1 MRGESNEIWNNR
13 NLSFILILRI
23 EANED
28 DSHKL
33 VVVHLFPTVRSIGSN
48 ALCQTIY
55 RASTSVGAFFLSKTD
70 YGMKKLAV
78 NVIKRR
84 ILADTI
90 TPVSIYLKVR
100 DIYPNSLL
108 LESSDYHSKE
118 NSYSFICMDP
128 LAEFL
133 VHHNVISTSLP
144 GQEIYREAAGPG
156 NKVVESLRNFLTAF
170 DIESGGE
177 ALLVDGIFGY
187 ASFDAVQYFED
198 ISFQSTLP
206 DKEDIPEMRYNF
218 FRFVLAINHLT
229 NELLLFEHIVN
240 GGNSEIDRVSTLL
253 HNRNIATYG
262 FASSGKESSRLSDDD
277 FKAMVARG
285 KEHCYRGDVFQIV
298 LSRQFYQDFTGDEFN
313 VYRALRSINPSP
325 YLFYFDYGSYKLF
338 GSSPEA
344 QIEVKD
350 GRAYINPIAGTFR
363 RTGND
368 REDQELARKLTE
380 DEKENAEH
388 VMLVDLARNDLSR
401 TTRKVQVED
410 YREIQFYSHVIH
422 MVSKVSG
429 EVPED
434 VNSIR
439 ILAESFPAG
448 TLSGAPKYRAME
460 LIDQYEGKRRGYYG
474 GAIGF
479 LRFNGD
485 INHAIMIRSFLSR
498 DHRLYYQ
505 AGAGVV
511 SESTEEGELQEV
523 NNKLA
528 ALKSAIE
535 MATNM
540 NKY

>member
-1 MRGESNEIWNNR
+1 
-13 NLSFILILRI
+13 
-23 EANED
+23 
-28 DSHKL
+28 
-33 VVVHLFPTVRSIGSN
+33 
-48 ALCQTIY
+48 
-55 RASTSVGAFFLSKTD
+55 
-70 YGMKKLAV
+70 MKKV
-78 NVIKRR
+78 PVKVVKRK
-84 ILADTI
+84 ILADII

-133 VHHNVISTSLP
+133 VQHKKISTTLP
-144 GQEIYREAAGPG
+144 GRETSHEDIVSG
-156 NKVVESLRNFLTAF
+156 NEVVEGLRGFLSAF
-170 DIESGGE
+170 EVESGDE

-198 ISFQSTLP
+198 IRFHSTLP
-206 DKEDIPEMRYNF
+206 EKEDIPEVRYNF
-218 FRFVLAINHLT
+218 FRFVLAVNHLT
-229 NELLLFEHIVN
+229 NELLLFEHLVN
-240 GGNSEIDRVSTLL
+240 GEESEIDRVSTLL

-262 FASSGKESSRLSDDD
+262 FATSGEEASNLNDDD
-277 FKAMVARG
+277 FRAMVAKG

-298 LSRQFYQDFTGDEFN
+298 LSRQFFQDFTGDEFN

-344 QIEVKD
+344 QLEVK
-350 GRAYINPIAGTFR
+350 GAKAYINPIAGTFR

-368 REDQELARKLTE
+368 REDQELARMLIE

-401 TTRKVQVED
+401 STRKVTVEE

-429 EVPED
+429 ILPED
-434 VNSIR
+434 ANTIR

-448 TLSGAPKYRAME
+448 TLSGAPKYKAME
-460 LIDQYEGKRRGYYG
+460 LIDLYEGKRRGFYG

-485 INHAIMIRSFLSR
+485 IIHAIMIRSFLSR

-535 MATNM
+535 MAGNM
-540 NKY
+540 NKFN

>member
-1 MRGESNEIWNNR
+1 MQYNIQ
-13 NLSFILILRI
+13 
-23 EANED
+23 A
-28 DSHKL
+28 
-33 VVVHLFPTVRSIGSN
+33 P
-48 ALCQTIY
+48 A
-55 RASTSVGAFFLSKTD
+55 SVGAFFLSIK
-70 YGMKKLAV
+70 YKKMKKINV
-78 NVIKRR
+78 RVIKRKV
-84 ILADTI
+84 LADII

-118 NSYSFICMDP
+118 NSYSFICMGP
-128 LAEFL
+128 VAEFR
-133 VHHNVISTSLP
+133 VHHNEMTVTLP
-144 GQEIYREAAGPG
+144 GRDTAVETV
-156 NKVVESLRNFLTAF
+156 NKDNGVVENLRKFLSSF
-170 DIESGGE
+170 SIDSGDDG
-177 ALLVDGIFGY
+177 LLMDGIFGY
-187 ASFDAVQYFED
+187 TTFDAVQYFED
-198 ISFQSTLP
+198 IRFQSPLP
-206 DKEDIPEMRYNF
+206 EKEDIPEIRYNF
-218 FRFVLAINHLT
+218 FRFVLAVNHLR

-240 GGNSEIDRVSTLL
+240 GGESEMDRVTSLL
-253 HNRNIATYG
+253 HNRNIATYD
-262 FASSGKESSRLSDDD
+262 FATRGEEASNLTDDD
-277 FKAMVARG
+277 YRAMVTRG

-298 LSRQFYQDFTGDEFN
+298 LSRQFFQEFTGDEFN

-344 QIEVKD
+344 QIVVKE
-350 GRAYINPIAGTFR
+350 GKAFINPIAGTFR

-401 TTRKVQVED
+401 TTRKVTVEE

-429 EVPED
+429 ELPAD
-434 VNSIR
+434 ANTIR

-448 TLSGAPKYRAME
+448 TLSGAPKYKAME
-460 LIDQYEGKRRGYYG
+460 LIDTYEGKRRGFYG
-474 GAIGF
+474 GTIGF

-505 AGAGVV
+505 AGAGIV

-535 MATNM
+535 MAGHM
-540 NKY
+540 NKFK

>member
-1 MRGESNEIWNNR
+1 
-13 NLSFILILRI
+13 
-23 EANED
+23 
-28 DSHKL
+28 
-33 VVVHLFPTVRSIGSN
+33 
-48 ALCQTIY
+48 
-55 RASTSVGAFFLSKTD
+55 
-70 YGMKKLAV
+70 
-78 NVIKRR
+78 
-84 ILADTI
+84 
-90 TPVSIYLKVR
+90 
-100 DIYPNSLL
+100 
-108 LESSDYHSKE
+108 
-118 NSYSFICMDP
+118 MDP

-133 VHHNVISTSLP
+133 VHHNKISTTLP
-144 GQEIYREAAGPG
+144 GRETSHEDIVSG
-156 NKVVESLRNFLTAF
+156 NEVVEGLRGFLSSF
-170 DIESGGE
+170 EVESGGE

-187 ASFDAVQYFED
+187 ASFDSVQYFED
-198 ISFQSTLP
+198 IHFHSALP
-206 DKEDIPEMRYNF
+206 EKEDIPEVRYNF
-218 FRFVLAINHLT
+218 FRFVLAVNHLT
-229 NELLLFEHIVN
+229 NELLIFEHIVN
-240 GGNSEIDRVSTLL
+240 GGESEIDRVSTLL

-262 FASSGKESSRLSDDD
+262 FATSGEESSNLSDDD
-277 FKAMVARG
+277 FRAMVAKG

-298 LSRQFYQDFTGDEFN
+298 LSRQFLQDFTGDEFN

-344 QIEVKD
+344 QLIVK
-350 GRAYINPIAGTFR
+350 GAKAYINPIAGTFR

-368 REDQELARKLTE
+368 KEDQELARMLAE

-401 TTRKVQVED
+401 TTRKVTVEE
-410 YREIQFYSHVIH
+410 YCEIQFYSHVIH

-429 EVPED
+429 ILPED
-434 VNSIR
+434 ANTIR
-439 ILAESFPAG
+439 IFAESFPAG
-448 TLSGAPKYRAME
+448 TLSGAPKYKAME
-460 LIDQYEGKRRGYYG
+460 LIDLYEKKRRGFYG

-535 MATNM
+535 MAGNM
-540 NKY
+540 NKFN

>member
-1 MRGESNEIWNNR
+1 MEKVSVR
-13 NLSFILILRI
+13 
-23 EANED
+23 
-28 DSHKL
+28 
-33 VVVHLFPTVRSIGSN
+33 VVQR
-48 ALCQTIY
+48 
-55 RASTSVGAFFLSKTD
+55 K
-70 YGMKKLAV
+70 
-78 NVIKRR
+78 
-84 ILADTI
+84 ILADII
-90 TPVSIYLKVR
+90 TPVSIYLKIR
-100 DIYPNSLL
+100 DIYPDSLL

-128 LAEFL
+128 VAEFS
-133 VHHNVISTSLP
+133 VHHGEISTELP
-144 GQEIYREAAGPG
+144 GREKKSERVGPETD
-156 NKVVESLRNFLTAF
+156 VVDALNRFIASFEM
-170 DIESGGE
+170 EGGSE
-177 ALLVDGIFGY
+177 DLFVDGVFGY
-187 ASFDAVQYFED
+187 STFDAVQYFEE
-198 ISFQSTLP
+198 IQFQSSLP

-218 FRFVLAINHLT
+218 FRFVLAVNHLS
-229 NELLLFEHIVN
+229 NELLIFEHMVN
-240 GGNSEIDRVSTLL
+240 GGASEIERITSLL

-262 FASSGKESSRLSDDD
+262 FDISGEETSNLSDEEYR
-277 FKAMVARG
+277 KMVSRG
-285 KEHCYRGDVFQIV
+285 KEHCFRGDVFQIV
-298 LSRQFYQDFTGDEFN
+298 LSRQFSQEYTGDEFN

-344 QIEVKD
+344 QLEVK
-350 GRAYINPIAGTFR
+350 GGKAYINPIAGTFR

-368 REDQELARKLTE
+368 REDQALAVKLSE
-380 DEKENAEH
+380 DGKENAEH

-401 TTRKVQVED
+401 STTKVTVDE

-429 EVPED
+429 VLPPD
-434 VNSIR
+434 ANTIR

-474 GAIGF
+474 GTIGF
-479 LRFNGD
+479 IRFNGD
-485 INHAIMIRSFLSR
+485 INHAIMIRSFLSC
-498 DHRLYYQ
+498 DHTLYYQ

-535 MATNM
+535 MARNM
-540 NKY
+540 NTAK

>member
-1 MRGESNEIWNNR
+1 
-13 NLSFILILRI
+13 
-23 EANED
+23 
-28 DSHKL
+28 
-33 VVVHLFPTVRSIGSN
+33 
-48 ALCQTIY
+48 
-55 RASTSVGAFFLSKTD
+55 
-70 YGMKKLAV
+70 MKKV
-78 NVIKRR
+78 PVRVVKRK
-84 ILADTI
+84 ILADII

-133 VHHNVISTSLP
+133 VHHNKISTTLP
-144 GQEIYREAAGPG
+144 GRETSHEDIVSG
-156 NKVVESLRNFLTAF
+156 NEVVEGLRDFLSSF
-170 DIESGGE
+170 EVESGGE

-198 ISFQSTLP
+198 IHFHSALP
-206 DKEDIPEMRYNF
+206 EKEDIPEVRYNF
-218 FRFVLAINHLT
+218 FRFVLAVNHLT
-229 NELLLFEHIVN
+229 NELLIFEHIVN
-240 GGNSEIDRVSTLL
+240 GGESEIDRVSTLL

-262 FASSGKESSRLSDDD
+262 FATSGEESSNLSDDD
-277 FKAMVARG
+277 FRAMVAKG

-298 LSRQFYQDFTGDEFN
+298 LSRQFLQDFTGDEFN

-344 QIEVKD
+344 QIIVK
-350 GRAYINPIAGTFR
+350 GAKAYINPIAGTFR

-368 REDQELARKLTE
+368 KEDQELARMLTE

-401 TTRKVQVED
+401 TTRKVTVEE
-410 YREIQFYSHVIH
+410 YCEIQFYSHVIH

-429 EVPED
+429 ILPED
-434 VNSIR
+434 ANTIR
-439 ILAESFPAG
+439 IFAESFPAG
-448 TLSGAPKYRAME
+448 TLSGAPKYKAME
-460 LIDQYEGKRRGYYG
+460 LIDLYEKKRRGFYG

-535 MATNM
+535 MAGNM
-540 NKY
+540 NKFN

>member
-1 MRGESNEIWNNR
+1 MNKVPVKVEQR
-13 NLSFILILRI
+13 
-23 EANED
+23 
-28 DSHKL
+28 K
-33 VVVHLFPTVRSIGSN
+33 
-48 ALCQTIY
+48 
-55 RASTSVGAFFLSKTD
+55 
-70 YGMKKLAV
+70 
-78 NVIKRR
+78 
-84 ILADTI
+84 ILADII

-128 LAEFL
+128 IAEFS
-133 VHHNVISTSLP
+133 VNQWKATISLP
-144 GQEIYREAAGPG
+144 GQESLNVDLDVEHR
-156 NKVVESLRNFLTAF
+156 VVDQLNQFLSAF
-170 DIESGGE
+170 EMDAMGKE
-177 ALLVDGIFGY
+177 LMVDGIFGY
-187 ASFDAVQYFED
+187 CTYDAVEYFEE
-198 ISFQSTLP
+198 IRFRSPLP
-206 DKEDIPEMRYNF
+206 DRERVPEIRYNF
-218 FRFVLAINHLT
+218 FRYVLAINHLT
-229 NELLLFEHIVN
+229 NELILFEHIVN
-240 GGNSEIDRVSTLL
+240 GGTSEIDRVTSLL

-262 FASSGKESSRLSDDD
+262 FGLEGEERSNLSDDD
-277 FKAMVARG
+277 FRQMVARG
-285 KEHCYRGDVFQIV
+285 KAHCHRGDVFQIV
-298 LSRQFYQDFTGDEFN
+298 LSRQFSQSFTGDEFN

-325 YLFYFDYGSYKLF
+325 YLFYFDYGSYRLF

-344 QIEVKD
+344 QIEVK
-350 GRAYINPIAGTFR
+350 GGKAYINPIAGTFR

-368 REDQELARKLTE
+368 LEDQELARQLVQ

-401 TTRKVQVED
+401 TTSRVTVER

-429 EVPED
+429 ILPRGANTV
-434 VNSIR
+434 R
-439 ILAESFPAG
+439 IMAESFPAG

-474 GAIGF
+474 GTIGF
-479 LRFNGD
+479 IRFNGD

-498 DHRLYYQ
+498 DHTLFYQ

-535 MATNM
+535 MARGM
-540 NKY
+540 NNVNELQ